1 MYVGL
6 SLGAVGGVQVLPCVI
21 DVGTDNTVLRRDPL
35 YCGLDQPRLTGKAYY
50 DVVDEVR
57 GFGGGGLCCDVGG
70 GVNRC
75 AGGWVRSRW
84 GRRGMGAQV
93 DGCEGGEARTV

>member
-1 MYVGL
+1 M
-6 SLGAVGGVQVLPCVI
+6 LPCVI

-57 GFGGGGLCCDVGG
+57 RWGCAVLCCGRCG
-70 GVNRC
+70 RMGVH
-75 AGGWVRSRW
+75 GGW
-84 GRRGMGAQV
+84 ATT
-93 DGCEGGEARTV
+93 A